1 MGFGKLTSLLKID
14 FSARDKN
21 INRQIIFSFL
31 AKGLGLSISLVQI
44 PLLLDI
50 LGTESYGIWLTLLSI
65 TSWISIMDIGIGNG
79 LRNKLTESLATNDLE
94 KARKYVSTAYVSL
107 ALIML
112 LPFLLAVLIL
122 PFVNIQTLL
131 NTTID
136 SRTLLLTML
145 ITVSSTVLSFV
156 LSLVNQI
163 LFALQKN
170 ALIAIPSLF
179 LSAALIAIL
188 YLLPHYTTIGLTQ
201 IATIYAILNIASLV
215 MFTVYVFN
223 RWPYLRP
230 TIKAYEKSYVNDIL
244 SLGFRFFLIQIAG
257 IIIFSTDN
265 FIITKLFG
273 PELVTSFNV
282 TFRLF
287 NFISMALAIIMT
299 PFWSAYTEA
308 YAKKEYNWIKNRIR
322 VMNLSMLP
330 LAIILAMLTY
340 YHDALVNLWVGNKI
354 ATPQA
359 LPIFMAFYV
368 LVSAWNNIFAFFL
381 NGISRTREQLITS
394 IIAMIMNI
402 PLSIFLA
409 KNLGFGVN
417 GIILAS
423 LVCLFIF
430 AIVGPIT
437 TYKTLNDHATH

>member
-1 MGFGKLTSLLKID
+1 
-14 FSARDKN
+14 
-21 INRQIIFSFL
+21 
-31 AKGLGLSISLVQI
+31 
-44 PLLLDI
+44 
-50 LGTESYGIWLTLLSI
+50 
-65 TSWISIMDIGIGNG
+65 
-79 LRNKLTESLATNDLE
+79 
-94 KARKYVSTAYVSL
+94 
-107 ALIML
+107 
-112 LPFLLAVLIL
+112 
-122 PFVNIQTLL
+122 
-131 NTTID
+131 
-136 SRTLLLTML
+136 
-145 ITVSSTVLSFV
+145 
-156 LSLVNQI
+156 
-163 LFALQKN
+163 
-170 ALIAIPSLF
+170 
-179 LSAALIAIL
+179 
-188 YLLPHYTTIGLTQ
+188 
-201 IATIYAILNIASLV
+201 

>member
-1 MGFGKLTSLLKID
+1 MGFGKLTATLKID
-14 FSARDKN
+14 FSARDRN
-21 INRQIIFSFL
+21 INRQIVFSFL
-31 AKGLGLSISLVQI
+31 AKGLGLAISLVQV
-44 PLLLDI
+44 PLLLNI

-79 LRNKLTESLATNDLE
+79 LRNKLAESLAVNDIE
-94 KARKYVSTAYVSL
+94 KAKKYVSTAYVSL
-107 ALIML
+107 TLIML
-112 LPFLLAVLIL
+112 LPFLLAVVIL

-156 LSLVNQI
+156 LGLVNQI

-170 ALIAIPSLF
+170 ALTSFPSL
-179 LSAALIAIL
+179 LMSVVLIAIL
-188 YLLPHYTTIGLTQ
+188 YALPRYTTIGLTS

-215 MFTVYVFN
+215 LFSVYVFYK
-223 RWPYLRP
+223 WPYLRP
-230 TIKAYEKSYVNDIL
+230 SIKAYEKSYVHDIL
-244 SLGFRFFLIQIAG
+244 SLGLRFFLIQLAG

-273 PELVTSFNV
+273 PELVASFNI

-287 NFISMALAIIMT
+287 NFLNIALAIIMT

-308 YAKKEYNWIKNRIR
+308 YAKKEFHWIKNRIR
-322 VMNLSMLP
+322 IMNLSMLP
-330 LAIILAMLTY
+330 LAIILAILTY
-340 YHDALVNLWVGNKI
+340 YHDALVDLWLGSQI
-354 ATPQA
+354 ITPQA

-368 LVSAWNNIFAFFL
+368 LVSAWNNIYAFFL
-381 NGISRTREQLITS
+381 NGISRTREQLFTS
-394 IIAMIMNI
+394 IIAMILNI

-409 KNLGFGVN
+409 KNLGLGIN

-423 LVCLFIF
+423 IVCLLLF

-437 TYKTLNDHATH
+437 TYKTLNQHAIH

>member
-179 LSAALIAIL
+179 LSAALI
-188 YLLPHYTTIGLTQ
+188 TIQ
-201 IATIYAILNIASLV
+201 
-215 MFTVYVFN
+215 
-223 RWPYLRP
+223 
-230 TIKAYEKSYVNDIL
+230 
-244 SLGFRFFLIQIAG
+244 
-257 IIIFSTDN
+257 
-265 FIITKLFG
+265 
-273 PELVTSFNV
+273 
-282 TFRLF
+282 
-287 NFISMALAIIMT
+287 
-299 PFWSAYTEA
+299 
-308 YAKKEYNWIKNRIR
+308 
-322 VMNLSMLP
+322 P
-330 LAIILAMLTY
+330 L
-340 YHDALVNLWVGNKI
+340 DSPK
-354 ATPQA
+354 
-359 LPIFMAFYV
+359 
-368 LVSAWNNIFAFFL
+368 
-381 NGISRTREQLITS
+381 
-394 IIAMIMNI
+394 
-402 PLSIFLA
+402 
-409 KNLGFGVN
+409 
-417 GIILAS
+417 
-423 LVCLFIF
+423 
-430 AIVGPIT
+430 
-437 TYKTLNDHATH
+437 